1 MRKLFSLNFDLSS
14 HLFCLNTL
22 SWPGHCDLLPSMS
35 DCFAF
40 NSLPF
45 ICLDPHW
52 PLWLSCWHL
61 LGSVLSAPFLG
72 CPAHSCWLS
81 LVQSLASCTPACSMV
96 SATLSILLTCSPSFI
111 SSHLAFHCLSLD
123 IPLSSWW
130 YEPSPTLPPK
140 HLFLIPS
147 QFLPALSHLDTQRV
161 VVQSLAHPMC
171 PDYAQ
176 NLRLQT
182 FEEI

>member
-1 MRKLFSLNFDLSS
+1 MTFCPLCQTALLSTLFLSYALILTDLS
-14 HLFCLNTL
+14 
-22 SWPGHCDLLPSMS
+22 
-35 DCFAF
+35 
-40 NSLPF
+40 
-45 ICLDPHW
+45 
-52 PLWLSCWHL
+52 
-61 LGSVLSAPFLG
+61 G
-72 CPAHSCWLS
+72 CPAGTSLVQFSLPLFWAVLHIPVGSGL

-123 IPLSSWW
+123 VPLSSWW

-161 VVQSLAHPMC
+161 VVQSLAHPMR